1 MIRRNL
7 GLLQGPTSIGS
18 PLVRVHGSDGSGV
31 TTVAHSRRLFSC
43 ANAMPGA
50 NLGLVVASVTLVVA
64 TLVAPVVLS
73 VPVVTMVLAMLLM
86 VCCAMTRCTW
96 VWVECTLCL
105 DIITLCVLCEVAYR
119 LGLAATGATA
129 LPQLTSIILKS
140 WVLRLLD
147 RDLVL
152 EVVFELV

>member
-18 PLVRVHGSDGSGV
+18 PLERVHGSDGSGV

-43 ANAMPGA
+43 ANAMPGVK
-50 NLGLVVASVTLVVA
+50 LGPVVADETAVSRLFR
-64 TLVAPVVLS
+64 
-73 VPVVTMVLAMLLM
+73 
-86 VCCAMTRCTW
+86 TRCTR
-96 VWVECTLCL
+96 VWVECTLWL
-105 DIITLCVLCEVAYR
+105 EIMTLCLLCEVAYR
-119 LGLAATGATA
+119 LGLAAIGATA
-129 LPQLTSIILKS
+129 LPQLTSIMLKS
-140 WVLRLLD
+140 WVLRLLN